1 MLIKHVLFCTNTN
14 HSIVIARSEATK
26 QSPGGDRHGLR
37 PREDGKHNMS
47 NPIVQAIKQICDEK
61 KISYEAVLETVE
73 AALAAAYRK
82 DFGEKNQNVKIAF
95 DPESGNM
102 RAFDVKTVVPN
113 ELYVAYVKEEED
125 RKKAAEEAAALGVRT
140 EDKREERRAEP
151 VAPALN
157 PDGTPV
163 AEEPV
168 YNPKLNLSLAQAREI
183 KKDAAV
189 HEELKLEL
197 EIPSAFGRMA
207 AMTAKQVITQR
218 LREAE
223 RTNVYNEMKSQEGEL
238 VAGVVQRH
246 EGRMVLVDLG
256 RTTGV
261 MPPEEQIPT
270 EHYNPGDR
278 VKVFVVAVN
287 VTQRGPQVIVSRA
300 SEEIVRKLFSL
311 EIPEVSSGVVSVHA
325 VAREAGS
332 RAKVAVSSKETNIDP
347 IGSCIGQRGTRIQTI
362 ISELGGEKIDVIQWD
377 EDAQK
382 FIAMALAPA
391 KVSKV
396 ELDAVSQ
403 TANVTVGSD
412 QLSLAIGRGG
422 QNVRLASRLSGWKI
436 NIVEE
441 NKPVAPVAPEAE
453 APAEVPAEEA
463 SAIEA
468 SAKEPAPE
476 TKE

>member
-1 MLIKHVLFCTNTN
+1 
-14 HSIVIARSEATK
+14 
-26 QSPGGDRHGLR
+26 
-37 PREDGKHNMS
+37 MS

-73 AALAAAYRK
+73 AALAAAFRK
-82 DFGEKNQNVKIAF
+82 DFGEKNQNVKIVF

-125 RKKAAEEAAALGVRT
+125 RKKAAEEAAALGIKP
-140 EDKREERRAEP
+140 EDRKEEKRAEP
-151 VAPALN
+151 VASSSVENKPALN

-183 KKDAAV
+183 KKDAALGD
-189 HEELKLEL
+189 ELKLEL

-223 RTNVYNEMKSQEGEL
+223 RTNVYNEMKEQEGEL
-238 VAGVVQRH
+238 VAGVVQRR

-311 EIPEVSSGVVSVHA
+311 EIPEVSSGVVAVHA

-441 NKPVAPVAPEAE
+441 NKPVAEAAPE
-453 APAEVPAEEA
+453 APAEESKEKSETAVEEGV
-463 SAIEA
+463 
-468 SAKEPAPE
+468 KEE
-476 TKE
+476 VKDKDSE

>member
-1 MLIKHVLFCTNTN
+1 
-14 HSIVIARSEATK
+14 
-26 QSPGGDRHGLR
+26 
-37 PREDGKHNMS
+37 MS

-61 KISYEAVLETVE
+61 KLSAEAVLETVE

-82 DFGEKNQNVKIAF
+82 DFGEKNQNVKIVF

-102 RAFDVKTVVPN
+102 RAFDVKTIVAE
-113 ELYVAYVKEEED
+113 ELYEKYVKEEED
-125 RKKAAEEAAALGVRT
+125 RKKASEEAVALGIKP
-140 EDKREERRAEP
+140 EDRKEEKRAEP
-151 VAPALN
+151 IAPALN
-157 PDGTPV
+157 PDGTPIP
-163 AEEPV
+163 EEPV
-168 YNPKLNLSLAQAREI
+168 YNPKLNLALSEAREI
-183 KKDAAV
+183 KKDAEV
-189 HEELKLEL
+189 GEELRLEL

-223 RTNVYNEMKSQEGEL
+223 RINVYNEMKSQEGEL
-238 VAGVVQRH
+238 VAGVVQRR

-261 MPPEEQIPT
+261 MPPEEQIST
-270 EHYNPGDR
+270 ENYNPGDR
-278 VKVFVVAVN
+278 VKVFVTAVN

-311 EIPEVSSGVVSVHA
+311 EIPEVASGVVSVHA

-332 RAKVAVSSKETNIDP
+332 RAKVAVSSKEANIDP

-362 ISELGGEKIDVIQWD
+362 ISELGGEKIDVIQWE

-396 ELDAVSQ
+396 ELDAASG
-403 TANVTVGSD
+403 TANVTVATD

-436 NIVEE
+436 NIIEE
-441 NKPVAPVAPEAE
+441 NKAPTEDE
-453 APAEVPAEEA
+453 TPAEE
-463 SAIEA
+463 S
-468 SAKEPAPE
+468 KEKPE
-476 TKE
+476 TEVEEKTKEEVNDKDGE

>member
-1 MLIKHVLFCTNTN
+1 
-14 HSIVIARSEATK
+14 
-26 QSPGGDRHGLR
+26 
-37 PREDGKHNMS
+37 MS

-61 KISYEAVLETVE
+61 QLSYEAVLETVE

-82 DFGEKNQNVKIAF
+82 DFGEKNQNVKIMF
-95 DPESGNM
+95 DPETGNM
-102 RAFDVKTVVPN
+102 RAFDVKTVVA
-113 ELYVAYVKEEED
+113 EDLYEKYAQEEEE
-125 RKKAAEEAAALGVRT
+125 RKKAAEAAAAAGVKP
-140 EDKREERRAEP
+140 EEKREERRAEP
-151 VAPALN
+151 IAPVLSA
-157 PDGTPV
+157 DGTPV
-163 AEEPV
+163 PEEPV
-168 YNPKLNLSLAQAREI
+168 YNPKLNLSLSQAREI
-183 KKDAAV
+183 KKDAELG
-189 HEELKLEL
+189 EELKLEL

-223 RTNVYNEMKSQEGEL
+223 RTNVYNEMKAQEGQL
-238 VAGVVQRH
+238 VAGIVQRR
-246 EGRMVLVDLG
+246 EGRMLLVDLG

-261 MPPEEQIPT
+261 MPPEEQIAT
-270 EHYNPGDR
+270 ERYSPGER
-278 VKVFVVAVN
+278 VKVLVTAVN

-311 EIPEVSSGVVSVHA
+311 EIPEVASGVVEVHA

-332 RAKVAVSSKETNIDP
+332 RAKVAVSSKEANIDP

-377 EDAQK
+377 DNAEK

-396 ELDAVSQ
+396 ALDAASQ
-403 TANVTVGSD
+403 TANVTVAAD

-436 NIVEE
+436 NIVEASGAVV
-441 NKPVAPVAPEAE
+441 PVAAEAAPET
-453 APAEVPAEEA
+453 EVEA
-463 SAIEA
+463 SAEPEVKVGVKDEVKD
-468 SAKEPAPE
+468 KE
-476 TKE
+476 

>member
-1 MLIKHVLFCTNTN
+1 
-14 HSIVIARSEATK
+14 
-26 QSPGGDRHGLR
+26 
-37 PREDGKHNMS
+37 MS

-61 KISYEAVLETVE
+61 KLSAEAVLETVE

-82 DFGEKNQNVKIAF
+82 DFGEKNQNVKIVF

-113 ELYVAYVKEEED
+113 ELYVAYMKEEED
-125 RKKAAEEAAALGVRT
+125 RKKAAEEAAALGIKP
-140 EDKREERRAEP
+140 EDRKEEKRIEP
-151 VAPALN
+151 VAPSSAEGKPALN
-157 PDGTPV
+157 PDGTPI

-168 YNPKLNLSLAQAREI
+168 YNPKMNLSLAQAREI
-183 KKDAAV
+183 KKDAQ
-189 HEELKLEL
+189 EGDELKLEL

-223 RTNVYNEMKSQEGEL
+223 RTNVYNEMKEQEGEL

-261 MPPEEQIPT
+261 MPPEEQIST

-311 EIPEVSSGVVSVHA
+311 EIPEVASGVVAVHA

-332 RAKVAVSSKETNIDP
+332 RTKVAVSSKETNIDP

-396 ELDAVSQ
+396 ELDAASG
-403 TANVTVGSD
+403 TANVTVGTD

-436 NIVEE
+436 NIIEE
-441 NKPVAPVAPEAE
+441 NKPIAEVAPEAE
-453 APAEVPAEEA
+453 APTEVPAEEA
-463 SAIEA
+463 KTEA
-468 SAKEPAPE
+468 PVSE